1 MRYFAIIGYW
11 CIAVVVIAAILVNF
25 DYNFSHA
32 LFLASLY
39 LPALLSLRIAIP
51 QVDFT
56 NKKEGLRNVIFI
68 VSGVVILVMLLMLV
82 ANVSDTNYPDCRV
95 HNVMINPLFILLILT
110 ALTTPQIFLEQW
122 LSKREQLHPK
132 TIDFISDRHR
142 INIPMDDIAYVESND
157 SEVWIH
163 TTDGAAHRTK
173 TTISQ
178 WESILD
184 NGNFLR
190 IHRAYIIN
198 TIHTSTYHPTS
209 VEMSGC
215 ELPISRKYREMVKQ
229 KFSPPKV
236 NNLLE

>member
-1 MRYFAIIGYW
+1 MSVMRYLAIIGYW
-11 CIAVVVIAAILVNF
+11 CFAVVVIAAVLASF

-39 LPALLSLRIAIP
+39 LPALLCLRIAIP
-51 QVDFT
+51 QVDLT
-56 NKKEGLRNVIFI
+56 NKREAVRNMIFI

-82 ANVSDTNYPDCRV
+82 ANINDSEYPDCRV
-95 HNVMINPLFILLILT
+95 HSVMINPLFILLILV
-110 ALTTPQIFLEQW
+110 AIGTPQIFLEQW
-122 LSKREQLHPK
+122 LSKREKSHPQ

-142 INIPMDDIAYVESND
+142 VSLMMDDIAYVESND

-163 TTDGAAHRTK
+163 TTEGTAHRTK

-190 IHRAYIIN
+190 IHRAYIVNSLHI
-198 TIHTSTYHPTS
+198 TAQRTSAIT
-209 VEMSGC
+209 VREK
-215 ELPISRKYREMVKQ
+215 ELPISRKYREGVKQ
-229 KFSPPKV
+229 K
-236 NNLLE
+236 LEPVTE